1 MIEAWDQIILLANQ
15 RAPIFDTEFNRNCF
29 HGKLSKNFDQWL
41 QLFEVYS
48 QANGFDDGRKCK
60 ILPSKL
66 CNHALLKYNLIPV
79 NEKDIL
85 DYEQLVD
92 QLWQKYSLE
101 QAWELKT
108 TNLNSQKQKNSEMV
122 TEFMVII
129 QQLAIEGY
137 PEVPP
142 KAGSRWWGSFYW

>member
-1 MIEAWDQIILLANQ
+1 MM
-15 RAPIFDTEFNRNCF
+15 
-29 HGKLSKNFDQWL
+29 
-41 QLFEVYS
+41 
-48 QANGFDDGRKCK
+48 
-60 ILPSKL
+60 KL

-142 KAGSRWWGSFYW
+142 KAWK